1 VAVWIALGAAA
12 FFIVQ
17 SEKQIAVRAA
27 AFRIFD
33 QHAREAAMSLGDVRA
48 AQQAYVAAGQDNTFW
63 MPKVA
68 STTDDTTAVLRALR
82 DTAADAGARTALDQ
96 ASNTIALFRD
106 IDVRAREYV
115 KGEQPLMAADV
126 IFTEGGEAA
135 STAARSVEGARL
147 AERQAMDAEDAAAR
161 KREALAL
168 GAAGGCA
175 ALITLLL
182 MPIGRGREAG
192 GDVAEETEA
201 DIRSRVLDLEEW
213 AGPAKPAAKM
223 PQETAST
230 APAAAPALPAA
241 PATPAQPAAQSPTA
255 SAAQTMIKSAA
266 DLATDFGRVRDL
278 EDLQRLLGRVA
289 AAMEATGVLVWV
301 GSVSGE
307 DLRPLIAHGYNE
319 QTLARIAPVART
331 DTNAAAAAY
340 RSGQLQIVVSKPGV
354 NGALVAPILV
364 PGGCIGAFSAEFRGA
379 ETSETVQ
386 AFTTI
391 VAGYLATVLGTSP
404 ADSVEPAAAAQA

>member
-1 VAVWIALGAAA
+1 
-12 FFIVQ
+12 
-17 SEKQIAVRAA
+17 
-27 AFRIFD
+27 
-33 QHAREAAMSLGDVRA
+33 
-48 AQQAYVAAGQDNTFW
+48 
-63 MPKVA
+63 
-68 STTDDTTAVLRALR
+68 
-82 DTAADAGARTALDQ
+82 
-96 ASNTIALFRD
+96 
-106 IDVRAREYV
+106 
-115 KGEQPLMAADV
+115 
-126 IFTEGGEAA
+126 
-135 STAARSVEGARL
+135 
-147 AERQAMDAEDAAAR
+147 
-161 KREALAL
+161 
-168 GAAGGCA
+168 
-175 ALITLLL
+175 
-182 MPIGRGREAG
+182 
-192 GDVAEETEA
+192 
-201 DIRSRVLDLEEW
+201 
-213 AGPAKPAAKM
+213 
-223 PQETAST
+223 
-230 APAAAPALPAA
+230 
-241 PATPAQPAAQSPTA
+241 
-255 SAAQTMIKSAA
+255 MIKSAA

-289 AAMEATGVLVWV
+289 TAMEATGLLVWV
-301 GSVSGE
+301 GSISGE